1 MGSRRIVFGIGPV
14 RELLRAT
21 RPEVSA
27 LWLSRGRSERGDRRA
42 ARDPGPRDPGPRDP
56 VPRDPGPRDPIV
68 ELTDLARRRGIA
80 IELRDT
86 AELDALAGAGANH
99 QGVVAVAGA
108 YRYAEL
114 EELAELA
121 GKAGARGLLV
131 ALDGV
136 TDPHNLGA
144 CLRSADALGAHA
156 VIVPK
161 DRAVGLNATVL
172 GAQGLIIPRDRA
184 AAVTPVVTK
193 ASAGA
198 IEHLPTAQVTNLSRA
213 LEQLKQAGLW
223 TAALAAGPGA
233 RPLWQL
239 DAASPLCLV
248 LGAEGSGIRPL
259 VARSCDFQLE
269 IPMSAGGVGSLNVS
283 VAAGIA
289 LYEIARQRHR

>member
-1 MGSRRIVFGIGPV
+1 MAGEPGSRRIVFGIGPV
-14 RELLRAT
+14 RELLRAA
-21 RPEVSA
+21 RPDVSA

-42 ARDPGPRDPGPRDP
+42 ARDPGARDPA
-56 VPRDPGPRDPIV
+56 PRDPIV
-68 ELTDLARRRGIA
+68 ELADLARRRGIA
-80 IELRDT
+80 VELRDA
-86 AELDALAGAGANH
+86 AELDALAGAGSVH

-121 GKAGARGLLV
+121 GQAGARGLLV

-144 CLRSADALGAHA
+144 IARSAHA
-156 VIVPK
+156 
-161 DRAVGLNATVL
+161 L
-172 GAQGLIIPRDRA
+172 GAQGLVIPRDRA

-213 LEQLKQAGLW
+213 LEQLKQSGLW